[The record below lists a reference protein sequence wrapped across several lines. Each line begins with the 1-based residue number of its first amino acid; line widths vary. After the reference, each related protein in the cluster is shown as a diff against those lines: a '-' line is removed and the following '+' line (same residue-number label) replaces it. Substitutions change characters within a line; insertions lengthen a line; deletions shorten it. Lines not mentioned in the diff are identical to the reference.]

1 MKVLLLVQ
9 KTQRVILDRLYS
21 GIGKNNNVDVRWLED
36 SEQDDLRRFFNEN
49 IDVKAYKIIILFLR
63 FKKELRQVSFIKTIP
78 NLVILEHDAYQNYI
92 ECKYRNK
99 FSKYYRKLPWA
110 RILSSGAAVTQKL
123 KKEGFD
129 AVFVPKGY
137 DQELIVNKKIP
148 RDIELGFIGSIKSK
162 TYSRRKEFLEKLAQ
176 DEKLLITRTNSGQD
190 YVNTLNRIKY
200 FVSADIGMG
209 EYMIKN
215 FEAMACGCVLFAYD
229 QGALENRAL
238 GFKDMKNIVL
248 YTTLEEFKM
257 KLKQLRMSSELTE
270 SIANQGQLLAEQ
282 CYSFDKVGAKI
293 TKALQPKLRQQP
305 KRSWWLRLRHRL
317 GV

>member
-21 GIGKNNNVDVRWLED
+21 GIGKNNNVDIRWLED

-49 IDVKAYKIIILFLR
+49 IDVKAYKRIILFLR

-92 ECKYRNK
+92 ECKYRKK

-110 RILSSGAAVTQKL
+110 RIVSSGAAVTQKL

-248 YTTLEEFKM
+248 YTTLEEFKV